1 MADARSELGRYD
13 DERINVGEDQ
23 ALTYWSTTFGVSR
36 DELRSAVI
44 QVGPKVTD
52 VRDYLLLD

>member
-1 MADARSELGRYD
+1 MTNRSNLGRQD
-13 DERINVGEDQ
+13 DQRINVGEDQ

-44 QVGPKVTD
+44 EVGPRVRD

>member
-1 MADARSELGRYD
+1 MADDRSKVGRQY
-13 DERINVGEDQ
+13 DERINVGEDR
-23 ALTYWSTTFGVSR
+23 AITYWSITFGVSR

-44 QVGPKVTD
+44 QVGPRVRD